1 MASTQT
7 LWDEYQRLSKV
18 HYTADDFSSQSFVDR
33 MNEAQKRIDSLTQEK
48 TVQEEKQQQS
58 EDAYNAFFGNMSH
71 YSKLNDTAEDKYG
84 VTTATNTYENAKQ
97 AITATEQ
104 MLNALPSTISRT
116 SGVVMSQSRRELAYN
131 TAANA
136 WQKTMET
143 RQAEADTYKTA
154 WENARKQADAYAQAL
169 YGEQQNTLSSLMTQ
183 WQTNTSILQQK
194 MDAINSQESLKWQIS
209 NDYREWQWQQ
219 AAIANKY
226 ARARAQ
232 DAFNAYSTQRQYAAI
247 ARQEEAYR
255 RLGEATMAANQAR
268 EDLLKAII
276 KDYHRKVDPT
286 TPLL

>member
-7 LWDEYQRLSKV
+7 LWNEYQRLSKV
-18 HYTADDFSSQSFVDR
+18 HYTADNFSSQSFVDR

-71 YSKLNDTAEDKYG
+71 YSKLNDTAEDKFG

-183 WQTNTSILQQK
+183 WRTNTSILQQK

-232 DAFNAYSTQRQYAAI
+232 DAFNAYRVQRQYAAI